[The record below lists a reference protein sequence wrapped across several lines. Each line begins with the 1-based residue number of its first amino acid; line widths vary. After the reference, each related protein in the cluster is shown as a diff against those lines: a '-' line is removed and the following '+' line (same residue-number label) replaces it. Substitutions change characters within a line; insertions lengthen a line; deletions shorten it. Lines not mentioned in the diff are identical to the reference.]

1 MIELTSLGITQTELT
16 CTEDVN
22 TSDFGLYLD
31 QLPGFGKDFHQP
43 NTALTCDSTY
53 VTRMVTAR
61 QQAINLTKE
70 AIYKAV
76 TSNTPVNKQKWEGY
90 IGQRSGIGAAPG
102 NTATLQSATLQ
113 DAYFLLTDIGV
124 IASGIGTATVTITST
139 KGYSKTV
146 TLDVSTN
153 GFTGSVQTERLPLDG
168 SIYTIETEV
177 TGTVQLQRNAIG
189 CGCGRKDTDLFS
201 MLKPTGSTL
210 NGVTLAAKLVL
221 NPQEAITRIYN
232 ADTDVQKVVAYT
244 AYFQAG
250 VLLCDAVLG
259 QSQPD
264 ETDTNLEYVNA
275 RRGEFVK
282 EVNERLL
289 WLTETGFDVSGS
301 YTFAPIGA
309 RRVSL

>member
-1 MIELTSLGITQTELT
+1 MIDVTSIGITQTVLT
-16 CTEDVN
+16 CDTDVN
-22 TSDFGLYLD
+22 TSAHHLFLET
-31 QLPGFGKDFHQP
+31 LPGFGKDFHQP
-43 NTALTCDSTY
+43 NSALTCDSTY

-61 QQAINLTKE
+61 EQAIALVKE

-76 TSNTPVNKQKWEGY
+76 TANTAVNKQKWEGY
-90 IGQRSGIGAAPG
+90 IGQRSGIGAAPS
-102 NTATLQSATLQ
+102 NSATFQSATLQ

-139 KGYSKTV
+139 KGYSKVV

-153 GFTGSVQTERLPLDG
+153 GFTGSAQTEKLPLDG
-168 SIYTIETEV
+168 AVYTIETET
-177 TGTVQLQRNAIG
+177 TGTVQLQRNNIG
-189 CGCGRKDTDLFS
+189 CGCGKKDTDLFG

-221 NPQEAITRIYN
+221 NPQEAIARIYSE
-232 ADTDVQKVVAYT
+232 DTDVQTVVAYM

-250 VLLCDAVLG
+250 ILLCDTVLG

-289 WLTETGFDVSGS
+289 WLTETGFDVTGS
-301 YTFAPIGA
+301 YTFAPVGA
-309 RRVSL
+309 RRISL